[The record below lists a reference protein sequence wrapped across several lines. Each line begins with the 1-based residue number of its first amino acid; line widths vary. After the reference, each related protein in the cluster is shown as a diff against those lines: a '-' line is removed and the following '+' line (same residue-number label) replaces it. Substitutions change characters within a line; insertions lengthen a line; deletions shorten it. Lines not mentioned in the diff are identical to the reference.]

1 MSAKLEVEALRWGAE
16 GRPIVQG
23 VSLTVEEGEFVG
35 VIGPNGS
42 GKSSLLRCIY
52 RANRPQGGTVLL
64 DGRDLWRMPVKE
76 AARHAAAV
84 PQEMPT
90 QFEFTVREIV
100 AMGRYPHKGPFS
112 GADARDEE
120 LVERALD
127 YVGMSPCA
135 DRTFASLSGGEKQR
149 ALIARAIA
157 QDAGLL
163 LLDEPTNHL
172 DVYYQLE
179 ILDLIRSAGVSCLV
193 VMHDLNLAAQHC
205 ARLYVMHDGC
215 VVAGGRPRD
224 VLTPELIRRVY
235 RVEAEVTTAPGGAP
249 HVLFLR
255 ALKPQGAEDR
265 APTLPFTGTRG

>member
-1 MSAKLEVEALRWGAE
+1 MSAKLEVESLLWGAE

-52 RANRPQGGTVLL
+52 RANRPQGGAVLL
-64 DGRDLWRMPVKE
+64 DGRDLWQMPAKE

-84 PQEMPT
+84 PQEMPA

-112 GADARDEE
+112 GSDARDEV
-120 LVERALD
+120 LVDRALE

-205 ARLYVMHDGC
+205 DRLYVMHDGR

-255 ALKPQGAEDR
+255 ALKPQRTAELKPNR
-265 APTLPFTGTRG
+265 V